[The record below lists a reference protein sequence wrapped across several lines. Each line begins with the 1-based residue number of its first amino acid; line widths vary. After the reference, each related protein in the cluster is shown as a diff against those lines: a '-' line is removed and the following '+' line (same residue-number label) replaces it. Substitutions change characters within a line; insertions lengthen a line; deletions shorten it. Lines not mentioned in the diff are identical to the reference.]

1 MEAVATA
8 TYTGDRARRFLI
20 RALSRIHA
28 RAYRISRGRI
38 LDRLVGMPVL
48 LLTTTGRELGK
59 ARTAMLT
66 YLRDGATRFGSN
78 DWSTPL
84 RGPPVGR

>member
-38 LDRLVGMPVL
+38 LDRGHKVWPSVIVGSFVE
-48 LLTTTGRELGK
+48 RC
-59 ARTAMLT
+59 
-66 YLRDGATRFGSN
+66 
-78 DWSTPL
+78 
-84 RGPPVGR
+84 